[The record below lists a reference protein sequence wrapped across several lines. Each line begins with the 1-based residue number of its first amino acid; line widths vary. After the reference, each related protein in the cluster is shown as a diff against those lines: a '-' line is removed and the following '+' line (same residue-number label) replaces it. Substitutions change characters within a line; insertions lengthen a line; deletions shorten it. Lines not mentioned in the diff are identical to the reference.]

1 MRARAA
7 LYLRISREDG
17 DGSQSIENQKEFL
30 LSYAAE
36 QGFWVYDIYS
46 DDGYSGTNFNRPG
59 FKRMLRDIEAGRL
72 DIVITK
78 DLSRLGRDYIEHGQ
92 YIEKYFPSK
101 NIRYIAVNVM

>member
-1 MRARAA
+1 M
-7 LYLRISREDG
+7 
-17 DGSQSIENQKEFL
+17 
-30 LSYAAE
+30 
-36 QGFWVYDIYS
+36 YDVYS

-78 DLSRLGRDYIEHGQ
+78 DLSRLGRDYIGTGE

-101 NIRYIAVNVM
+101 TSGISL